1 MAIELLLNHPDDW
14 LQPES
19 ASQINLPHVSYT
31 DTTMRC
37 PQALGRGYRQCLA
50 MRDGL
55 SIVIL
60 DYEFHDDF
68 VRKIQAFER
77 PVGLELAF
85 MLTGPNVGQSKLF
98 LAAGREIA
106 SSIGRY
112 PGHQRILK
120 VELHLQL
127 PMLQV
132 FLDGLLEALPAPLKP
147 SADEYF
153 EKFYSRQIP
162 PLSPLIEQA
171 YSLASW
177 AVITPQMMQVLQQ
190 ILSCPYRGLNR
201 WVYLEGKA
209 TELMTLRSQQI
220 VEQLVSFDQQLA
232 APATLPPD
240 ELNRIYQAKELLLSD
255 LQHPPSIPE
264 LAQHVNLNRR
274 KLNESFQQVFHM
286 TPFEYLQDYR
296 LKQAQSILK
305 CPDTKVE
312 DVIQTVGYRSRS
324 NFAVAFR
331 KKFGLNPKL
340 YQQQQLKGPSEK
352 CVGGSQESALTVQ
365 KP

>member
-1 MAIELLLNHPDDW
+1 MAIELLLDHPDDW
-14 LQPES
+14 LQHGGSSE
-19 ASQINLPHVSYT
+19 INLPHVSYT

-85 MLTGPNVGQSKLF
+85 MLTGPDAGQSKLF
-98 LAAGREIA
+98 LTAGREIA

-127 PMLQV
+127 PILQV
-132 FLDGLLEALPAPLKP
+132 FLDGLLEGLPAPLRP
-147 SADEYF
+147 AADEYF
-153 EKFYSRQIP
+153 ERFYSLQIP
-162 PLSPLIEQA
+162 LMSPLIEQA

-201 WVYLEGKA
+201 WVYLESKA

-220 VEQLVSFDQQLA
+220 VDQLVSFDRQQA
-232 APATLPPD
+232 EPTTLHPD
-240 ELNRIYQAKELLLSD
+240 ELHRIYQAKELLLSD
-255 LQHPPSIPE
+255 LQHPPSIAE

-305 CPDTKVE
+305 YPDTKVE

-340 YQQQQLKGPSEK
+340 YQQQHLKGLSEK

-365 KP
+365 NP